1 MAGPNY
7 AEAAEFIRNNVRLK
21 TLPLAVKFLKEKT
34 FPEKTRQPSVALGK
48 RVAVCQAVSMARLYG
63 WTVGLAKEDL
73 ICVPAG
79 IAFGFSSADDTAAA
93 IGKLFCGGAYARTE
107 ETGTRE
113 GMSICRLGKD
123 EYAALLIAPLARAA
137 FEPDIVV
144 IYGNPAQVMRFVQ
157 AWSWQDG
164 ERIVGNFG
172 GKIECGEYLIAPF
185 KEQKPRVAVPGMGDR
200 VFSLTQ
206 DDEMVFSLPAK
217 GLPQLVTGLQEAG
230 KKVGAGYPV
239 TFFLNFQPEFPP
251 HFKAMGKELGLF

>member
-1 MAGPNY
+1 MSAQNY
-7 AEAAEFIRNNVRLK
+7 AEAAEFIRNNVRLR
-21 TLPLAVKFLKEKT
+21 TLPLAVKFLKEKV

-48 RVAVCQAVSMARLYG
+48 RVTVCQALSMARLYG

-93 IGKLFCGGAYARTE
+93 IGKLFCAGTYARTE

-113 GMSICRLGKD
+113 GMSICRFGRD
-123 EYAALLIAPLARAA
+123 EYAALLVAPLARAA

-144 IYGNPAQVMRFVQ
+144 LYGNPPQVMRFVQ

-206 DDEMVFSLPAK
+206 DDEIVFSLPAK
-217 GLPQLVTGLQEAG
+217 GLPQLLTGLQEAG

-239 TFFLNFQPEFPP
+239 PFFLNFQPEFPP
-251 HFKAMGKELGLF
+251 AFKAIGKELGIL